1 MRNRAPAT
9 IAIAAATA
17 IVSILLL
24 LGDQVGFAAIY
35 AGFIPARFGDTLGML
50 DQSGLLPAW
59 VTPFSAT
66 FVHASFLH
74 LGFNIVMLGYTG
86 TATERAVG
94 AGGIVMLYLV
104 SAVTAVAAHW
114 LLDPAS
120 AVPMIGASGAI
131 SGIVGAY
138 SVLFS
143 RSRARAIGPVP
154 ARVVQALWLVAAW
167 AAINLAVGFISAGSS
182 MPVAGAAHVGGF
194 IAGVL
199 LARPLVRWHWRGA

>member
-24 LGDQVGFAAIY
+24 LGDRVGFAAIY

-94 AGGIVMLYLV
+94 AGGIAILYLV

-114 LLDPAS
+114 LLDPGS

-131 SGIVGAY
+131 SGVVGAY
-138 SVLFS
+138 SVLYS

-154 ARVVQALWLVAAW
+154 AQTVQVLWLVAAW

>member
-1 MRNRAPAT
+1 MRVQAPAT
-9 IAIAAATA
+9 IAIAAVTA

-24 LGDQVGFAAIY
+24 LGDRVGYAAVY

-50 DQSGLLPAW
+50 DQSALLPAW
-59 VTPFSAT
+59 ATPFSAT

-86 TATERAVG
+86 TAAERALG
-94 AGGIVMLYLV
+94 AGGIIALYLI

-114 LLDPAS
+114 LLDPTS

-154 ARVVQALWLVAAW
+154 ARAVQMLWLIAAW
-167 AAINLAVGFISAGSS
+167 TAINLLVGLVSAGTS

-194 IAGVL
+194 VAGVL
-199 LARPLVRWHWRGA
+199 LARPLVQWHWRRA